1 MIKASNIKKSYGAQ
15 VLFEDVSFLTNKGE
29 RVGLVGRNGS
39 GKTTLF
45 RMILGQENP
54 DAGNLSMPRGYRIG
68 ALDQHIRFTMPTVLE
83 ECLTALPPD
92 KQWEHYKAEI
102 ILSGLGFSET
112 DFAKDPYTFSG
123 GFQVRINLCKAIL
136 DNPNMLLLDEPTNY
150 LDILSLRWL
159 KDFLVKWPG
168 EMMLITHDRDFM
180 DKVTTHTMGL
190 HRKRSRK
197 VRGGT
202 IKFYELII
210 QEEETYEQT
219 RQNIE
224 KKKKEMQALID
235 RFRAKA
241 SKASMAQSRMKMMK
255 KMGNHEK
262 LEDEKTLGFRFNH
275 LPCPAKTVMTAKDIS
290 FAYDGKPE
298 NNIYSSLSFTIG
310 RRDRIGIIGANGK
323 GKSTLLNTLAGEL
336 IPTAGNIQLH
346 PEARLG
352 HFGQTNIDRL
362 QPQNSVL
369 EEIYSSNRNLT
380 LQAAH
385 AICGAMM
392 FEGDLS
398 KKKVKVLSGGERS
411 RVLLGKIISH
421 PTNLLLL
428 DEPTHHLD
436 VESIESL
443 IEELDTYPGALVI
456 VTHSELLLKTLAQ
469 NLIIFHRGKA
479 EYFHGGYDEFLEKI
493 GWEGEPVAEKKEKS
507 KMNKKEARK
516 LRALERQQAQAPK
529 ENPATK
535 KKKKKKRKKIKNRI
549 L

>member
-15 VLFEDVSFLTNKGE
+15 VLFEDVSFLINEGE

-39 GKTTLF
+39 GKSTLF
-45 RMILGQENP
+45 KMILGQENL
-54 DAGNLSMPRGYRIG
+54 DAGDLSMPRGYRIG

-83 ECLTALPPD
+83 ECLKALPPE

-102 ILSGLGFSET
+102 ILSGLGFSEA
-112 DFAKDPYTFSG
+112 DFAKDPSTFSG
-123 GFQVRINLCKAIL
+123 GFQVRINLCKALL

-197 VRGGT
+197 VRGDT

-219 RQNIE
+219 RKNIE
-224 KKKKEMQALID
+224 KKKKEMQSLID

-241 SKASMAQSRMKMMK
+241 SKAAMAQSRMKMMK
-255 KMGNHEK
+255 KMGTYEK
-262 LEDEKTLGFRFNH
+262 LEDEKTLGFRFNY

-298 NNIYSSLSFTIG
+298 NYIYSSLSLTIG

-336 IPTAGNIQLH
+336 IPTAGSIELH

-362 QPQNSVL
+362 QPQNRVL
-369 EEIYSSNRNLT
+369 DEILSSNRNLS

-398 KKKVKVLSGGERS
+398 RKKVKVLSGGERS

-443 IEELDTYPGALVI
+443 IEELDAYPGALVI
-456 VTHSELLLKTLAQ
+456 VTHSELLLKTLTQ

-493 GWEGEPVAEKKEKS
+493 GWEGEPVVGKKEKS

-529 ENPATK
+529 ENPATN
-535 KKKKKKRKKIKNRI
+535 KKKKKKRKKIKNKI